1 MNTPVLIACGTAI
14 AILVLLFMIFFKPAK
29 ALLWLILHT
38 VMGWVGLYIFNRI
51 FAFCAFSIG
60 INIASSS
67 IAGILGLPGIAL
79 MAIVKLI
86 YQI

>member
-1 MNTPVLIACGTAI
+1 MTTPVLIACGTAI
-14 AILVLLFMIFFKPAK
+14 AIVVVLSIVFFKPVK
-29 ALLWLILHT
+29 ALFGLLLHT
-38 VMGWVGLYIFNRI
+38 VIGWAGLYIFNRI

-60 INIASSS
+60 INIASAS
-67 IAGILGLPGIAL
+67 IAGILGLPGVAL

>member
-1 MNTPVLIACGTAI
+1 MNTPVLIACCSA
-14 AILVLLFMIFFKPAK
+14 AALVILLTIFFFRPAK
-29 ALLWLILHT
+29 ALFGLVLHT
-38 VMGWVGLYIFNRI
+38 AIGWAGLYIFNRI

-67 IAGILGLPGIAL
+67 IAGILGLPGVVL
-79 MAIVKLI
+79 LAIVKLI

>member
-1 MNTPVLIACGTAI
+1 MTTPVLIACGTAI
-14 AILVLLFMIFFKPAK
+14 AIILLLSIIFIKPAK
-29 ALLWLILHT
+29 ALLGSLLHT
-38 VMGWVGLYIFNRI
+38 AIGWAGLYIFNRI

-67 IAGILGLPGIAL
+67 IAGILGLPGVAL

>member
-1 MNTPVLIACGTAI
+1 MNTPVLIACGTAVAI
-14 AILVLLFMIFFKPAK
+14 AVLLSIFFFKPVK
-29 ALLWLILHT
+29 ALLGLLLHT
-38 VMGWVGLYIFNRI
+38 AIGWAGLYIFNRI

-67 IAGILGLPGIAL
+67 IAGILGLPGVAL

>member
-1 MNTPVLIACGTAI
+1 MNTPVLIACGAAI
-14 AILVLLFMIFFKPAK
+14 AIIVLFSIIFFKPVK
-29 ALLWLILHT
+29 ALFRLLLHT
-38 VMGWVGLYIFNRI
+38 AIGWAGLYIFNCI

-67 IAGILGLPGIAL
+67 IAGILGLPGVAL

-86 YQI
+86 YQL

>member
-1 MNTPVLIACGTAI
+1 MTTPVLIACGTAI
-14 AILVLLFMIFFKPAK
+14 AIVVLFSIFFFKSVK
-29 ALLWLILHT
+29 ALFGLLLHT
-38 VMGWVGLYIFNRI
+38 AIGWAGLYIFNRI

-67 IAGILGLPGIAL
+67 IAGILGLPGVAL